1 MSFQT
6 KAIGGILLLLFICI
20 WERIFV
26 PLLNKWGRQIVP
38 LRSVTY
44 GGICAVLSFI
54 FAGILQMKIQSND
67 STIAPK
73 YSILWQFPQYC
84 LLMWAEVLISIP
96 GLKFAFTQAPKT
108 MKSVLTATWFLN
120 NAIGNLIV
128 VIVTEI
134 KPFQLQ
140 SNEFFLYAG
149 LMLVGITIFTGIA
162 STYQYRPEEESEA
175 ITTERFLY
183 VSDEDKLGSSNT
195 LMTIGYTD
203 EEKDS
208 PIVVD
213 PLRY

>member
-1 MSFQT
+1 M
-6 KAIGGILLLLFICI
+6 LLLLFICI
-20 WERIFV
+20 WERLFV
-26 PLLNKWGRQIVP
+26 PLLNKLGRQVVP

-54 FAGILQMKIQSND
+54 CAGILQMKIQSND
-67 STIAPK
+67 PAAGQM

-134 KPFQLQ
+134 KPFRLQ

-149 LMLVGITIFTGIA
+149 LMLLGITVFTGIA
-162 STYQYRPEEESEA
+162 STYEYREEDESEA
-175 ITTERFLY
+175 VATEKFFYLP
-183 VSDEDKLGSSNT
+183 EDKLGSSDA
-195 LMTIGYTD
+195 LMAIGYIDNEKNSTD
-203 EEKDS
+203 VAKGG
-208 PIVVD
+208 
-213 PLRY
+213 PLRF